1 MKEHH
6 FQESSSGKRN
16 QAHTIMRPDRPYIP
30 EFMQSKIQ
38 KLIQILQDEAPLLIA
53 YSGGVDSALLAALAL
68 EYAGP
73 GAVQC
78 ILIDG
83 PAFSRRAFHEGVK
96 ISEELSLP
104 LTIIREELLSEPVM
118 KENPSDRCRI
128 CKRAFCAILTTKSRE
143 YHCKSI
149 ADGANASDL
158 TEYRPGIDE
167 MTACGVIHPFIMAGI
182 TKQDIRT
189 ISQKRGYSFWN
200 KPSSA
205 CLFSRIPYG
214 EEITWEKLRMIEE
227 GEAVLENIGILQGR
241 VRHHDTIARIEVL
254 PVDMDQILSHKE
266 MILKKFQEIGF
277 RYITLDLQGYRPGSM
292 DEILPIHKKT
302 RT

>member
-1 MKEHH
+1 
-6 FQESSSGKRN
+6 
-16 QAHTIMRPDRPYIP
+16 MRPDRPDIT
-30 EFMQSKIQ
+30 EAMQNKFQ

-53 YSGGVDSALLAALAL
+53 YSGGIDSALLAALAL
-68 EYAGP
+68 EHAGS
-73 GAVQC
+73 GAIQC

-83 PAFSRRAFHEGVK
+83 PAFSRRAFHEAVK

-104 LTIIREELLSEPVM
+104 LTIVREDLLSEPIM
-118 KENPSDRCRI
+118 RENPHDRCRI
-128 CKRAFCAILTTKSRE
+128 CKHAFCAILTAKARE
-143 YHCKSI
+143 HHCKSI

-227 GEAVLENIGILQGR
+227 GEEVLANIGILQGR
-241 VRHHDTIARIEVL
+241 VRHHGTIARIEVL
-254 PVDMDQILSHKE
+254 PTDMDQVLSHKDV
-266 MILKKFQEIGF
+266 ILAKFQEIGF

-292 DEILPIHKKT
+292 DEILPFHQET
-302 RT
+302 

>member
-1 MKEHH
+1 
-6 FQESSSGKRN
+6 
-16 QAHTIMRPDRPYIP
+16 MRPDKPVIADVTQY
-30 EFMQSKIQ
+30 KIQ
-38 KLIQILQDEAPLLIA
+38 KLIHILQDEAPLLIA

-73 GAVQC
+73 DSIQC

-83 PAFSRRAFHEGVK
+83 PAFSRRAYHEAVR

-104 LTIIREELLSEPVM
+104 LTIVREELLSGPVM
-118 KENPSDRCRI
+118 RANPSDRCRI
-128 CKRAFCAILTTKSRE
+128 CKHSFCAILTAKSRQ
-143 YHCKSI
+143 YQCKSI

-167 MTACGVIHPFIMAGI
+167 MTSCGVIHPFIMAGV
-182 TKQDIRT
+182 TKQVIRT
-189 ISQKRGYSFWN
+189 ISKEKGFSFWN

-227 GEAVLENIGILQGR
+227 GEEVLENIGILQGR
-241 VRHHDTIARIEVL
+241 VRHHGTIARIEVL
-254 PVDMDQILSHKE
+254 PDNMNQVLSHKE
-266 MILKKFQEIGF
+266 IILSKFQEIGF

-292 DEILPIHKKT
+292 DEILPFH
-302 RT
+302 